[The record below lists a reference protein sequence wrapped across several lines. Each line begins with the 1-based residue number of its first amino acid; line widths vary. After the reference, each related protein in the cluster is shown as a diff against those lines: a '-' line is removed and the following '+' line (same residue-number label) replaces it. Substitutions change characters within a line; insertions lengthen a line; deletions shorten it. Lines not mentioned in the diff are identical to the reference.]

1 MVGNLYVEL
10 VRRWTSFLQHGGD
23 DEGGA
28 IEDIGKSLLAIKVL
42 RRLLISGY
50 EFPNRD
56 KNVSEFWNIAR
67 AHFGDFLV
75 IVTRDPPTLAPDI
88 QDLVAKHL
96 LQLSKLHVDMA
107 TTHPGAFALLPDS
120 INLTKAYWGLVSN
133 FGSHFGVASASS
145 MHKILD
151 NGGVDDE
158 EKSIMEKLSLKG
170 LLILRACVRMVFNP
184 QQTFKFRKPEDKEE
198 KNQSQEVMKD
208 GLLSHEMVMEIM
220 EVVVTR
226 FFVLREVD
234 LRDWTQ
240 DAEEWERKEDSEGT
254 GYMYAVRPCAERL
267 FLDLMINFKE
277 ILVEPL
283 LQVFYRVASKMIP
296 VPKTR
301 SLISRS
307 IGKRRYIAERFSLYS
322 GCTVCRSPTSTAGF

>member
-1 MVGNLYVEL
+1 LILLYIIKELSTARLQRSRASLQAATPEIVHVVGSLYVEL

-28 IEDIGKSLLAIKVL
+28 IEDIERSLLAIKVL
-42 RRLLISGY
+42 RRLLVSGY

-56 KNVSEFWNIAR
+56 KDVSELWNIAR
-67 AHFGDFLV
+67 AHFGDFLA

-88 QDLVAKHL
+88 QDLITKHL
-96 LQLSKLHVDMA
+96 LQLSKLHVDIA
-107 TTHPGAFALLPDS
+107 TTHPAAYALLPDS
-120 INLTKAYWGLVSN
+120 INLTKAYWGLVSS
-133 FGSHFGVASASS
+133 FGQHFGVTSANS

-151 NGGVDDE
+151 NGQINDE
-158 EKSIMEKLSLKG
+158 EKSIMEQLSLKG

-198 KNQSQEVMKD
+198 KKHAQEVMRD
-208 GLLSHEMVMEIM
+208 GLLSQELGMEIM

-240 DAEEWERKEDSEGT
+240 DAEEWERKEDSQGD

-277 ILVEPL
+277 MLVQPL
-283 LQVFYRVASKMIP
+283 LQVFYKVASK
-296 VPKTR
+296 
-301 SLISRS
+301 
-307 IGKRRYIAERFSLYS
+307 
-322 GCTVCRSPTSTAGF
+322 SPSS